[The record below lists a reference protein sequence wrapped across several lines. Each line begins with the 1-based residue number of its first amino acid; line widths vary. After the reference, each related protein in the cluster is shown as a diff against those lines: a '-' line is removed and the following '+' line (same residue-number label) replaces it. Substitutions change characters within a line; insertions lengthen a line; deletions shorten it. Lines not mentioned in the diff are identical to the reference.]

1 MKNIIINILDLF
13 HLLLAFF
20 LMTGGYIIPN
30 KYIPL
35 FLLCTPY
42 LVIDWN
48 DTDGSCWITKLRNM
62 IKYKSIYPKV
72 KNELEN
78 NFLNSLVRKLGIT
91 IKSKTFTF
99 ILYILIFASWF
110 YAYIRLTNQ
119 YNIKILPNDITK
131 YIVYFMIISWILIT
145 LPSLKNI

>member
-1 MKNIIINILDLF
+1 MKNIIIYILEF
-13 HLLLAFF
+13 VHLLLAIF

-35 FLLCTPY
+35 YLLCTPY

-62 IKYKSIYPKV
+62 IKYKSIYPKIE
-72 KNELEN
+72 NELEN

-91 IKSKTFTF
+91 IKSKTFTT
-99 ILYILIFASWF
+99 LYDFLIQCINLHSIILILF
-110 YAYIRLTNQ
+110 YIDDNMS
-119 YNIKILPNDITK
+119 
-131 YIVYFMIISWILIT
+131 VSF
-145 LPSLKNI
+145 

>member
-1 MKNIIINILDLF
+1 MKNIIIYILEF
-13 HLLLAFF
+13 VHLLLAIF

-35 FLLCTPY
+35 YLLCTPY

-72 KNELEN
+72 ENEIEN

-99 ILYILIFASWF
+99 ILYILIIASWF
-110 YAYIRLTNQ
+110 YAYIRLINQ
-119 YNIKILPNDITK
+119 YNIIILPNDITK

-145 LPSLKNI
+145 IPSLKNI

>member
-1 MKNIIINILDLF
+1 MKNIIIYILEFF
-13 HLLLAFF
+13 HLLLAIF

-35 FLLCTPY
+35 YLLCTPY

-72 KNELEN
+72 ENELEN

-110 YAYIRLTNQ
+110 YAYIRLINQ

-131 YIVYFMIISWILIT
+131 YIVYFMIILWILIT
-145 LPSLKNI
+145 LPSLRNI

>member
-1 MKNIIINILDLF
+1 MKNIIIYILEFF
-13 HLLLAFF
+13 HLLLAIF

-62 IKYKSIYPKV
+62 IKYKSIYPKIE
-72 KNELEN
+72 NELEN
-78 NFLNSLVRKLGIT
+78 NFLNSLVHKLGIT
-91 IKSKTFTF
+91 IKPKTFTF
-99 ILYILIFASWF
+99 ILYILLFASWF
-110 YAYIRLTNQ
+110 YAYIRLINK

-131 YIVYFMIISWILIT
+131 YIVYFMIILWILIT
-145 LPSLKNI
+145 LPSLRNI

>member
-1 MKNIIINILDLF
+1 MKNIIIYILEIF
-13 HLLLAFF
+13 HLLLAIF

-78 NFLNSLVRKLGIT
+78 NFLNSLVHKLGIT
-91 IKSKTFTF
+91 IKPKTFTF

-110 YAYIRLTNQ
+110 YAYIRLINK

-131 YIVYFMIISWILIT
+131 YIVYFMIILWILIT